1 MGIKANKDSLR
12 CRSSDDEAEAS
23 AKAMSA
29 KLAVTQARIE
39 LERAQEETAQCLAFD
54 VQEVQPRTLSGLGHA
69 IKEEEQV
76 LISDLAWHRSE
87 ISAVQVK
94 RDAAESDF
102 IRLSIASAEAEES
115 KAADLFR
122 SEFYDVDTIEQEAQH
137 RQAALMAEVC
147 EAAADADIEFASCA
161 SEKVLAAAATMRSAQ
176 LRAETVS
183 RRSSEAREAV
193 CDAHELAEE
202 QTLASLK
209 AENMELNS
217 SEQTAS
223 KSGESQGSWWP
234 WGAVKSGAAE
244 EPVGNGGGR
253 VVQDIHSESNAIK
266 QVAQLEEMNTLHE
279 SLIQSNLQAAT
290 LEVEFCRLREELQ
303 AKSECLE
310 ERRAEFSGLGTKT
323 CRAAVRRKALEEFR
337 AYHDGVLAMLAMM
350 PPLDHSAESP
360 GGAIDEL
367 CRKLSDIEGIF
378 GYNLVNNK
386 RLSASASNA
395 VE

>member
-202 QTLASLK
+202 QTLIASLK

-223 KSGESQGSWWP
+223 KS
-234 WGAVKSGAAE
+234 
-244 EPVGNGGGR
+244 
-253 VVQDIHSESNAIK
+253 
-266 QVAQLEEMNTLHE
+266 
-279 SLIQSNLQAAT
+279 
-290 LEVEFCRLREELQ
+290 
-303 AKSECLE
+303 
-310 ERRAEFSGLGTKT
+310 
-323 CRAAVRRKALEEFR
+323 
-337 AYHDGVLAMLAMM
+337 
-350 PPLDHSAESP
+350 
-360 GGAIDEL
+360 
-367 CRKLSDIEGIF
+367 
-378 GYNLVNNK
+378 
-386 RLSASASNA
+386 
-395 VE
+395 